1 MIDVANLV
9 EESSVKGNYFSHD
22 VYLQGDFEFGLLE
35 NRSGSRLLALPQPL
49 LEALY
54 VTLED
59 ELGAGSSVALFSCGR
74 WWGKNFYQRFA
85 DELGEYYGKPLA
97 EIEMIQFIQSLKQCW
112 KTHGWGT
119 LDIDLKYYQ
128 NGFLIPKIVNSPFA
142 QFAPKNLRF
151 MCFLEA
157 GILSAFFSQ
166 LTGEDLD
173 CIQTNCESMGANSNR
188 FVIGLAERIKPIK
201 TWLEEGYNHETI
213 MELLCR
219 NQSQSK

>member
-9 EESSVKGNYFSHD
+9 EKSSFKGNYFSPD
-22 VYLQGDFEFGLLE
+22 IYLQGDFEFGLLE

-54 VTLED
+54 NTLED
-59 ELGAGSSVALFSCGR
+59 ELGEGSSVALFSIGR

-97 EIEMIQFIQSLKQCW
+97 QMNMIQFVQCLKECW
-112 KTHGWGT
+112 KAHGWGV

-128 NGFLIPKIVNSPFA
+128 NGFIVPQISNSPFA
-142 QFAPKNLRF
+142 RFAPQNKRP

-157 GILSAFFSQ
+157 GIMGAFFSKI
-166 LTGEDLD
+166 TGEKLH
-173 CIQTNCESMGANSNR
+173 CIQTTCESMGANSNY
-188 FVIGLAERIKPIK
+188 FVIGLAERLESVEA
-201 TWLEEGYNHETI
+201 WREEGHDHNKI

-219 NQSQSK
+219 D

>member
-9 EESSVKGNYFSHD
+9 EQSSLKGNYFSHD
-22 VYLQGDFEFGLLE
+22 AYLQGDFEFGLLE

-49 LEALY
+49 IEALY
-54 VTLED
+54 ATLED

-97 EIEMIQFIQSLKQCW
+97 EMEMIQFIQCLKECW

-128 NGFLIPKIVNSPFA
+128 NGFLVAQIVNSPFA
-142 QFAPKNLRF
+142 QIAPQNLRS

-157 GILSAFFSQ
+157 GILSAFFSK
-166 LTGEDLD
+166 LTGEDLH
-173 CIQTNCESMGANSNR
+173 CIQTNYESMGANSNM
-188 FVIGLAERIKPIK
+188 FVIGLADRINPIQA
-201 TWLEEGYNHETI
+201 WLEEGHDHATI
-213 MELLCR
+213 MELLCGS
-219 NQSQSK
+219 QSQG